1 MRALPILWNRTR
13 SLVLLLLLTV
23 SSKYH
28 LFLFEWRTLSNALSV
43 PSYIVMVVSVREM
56 ALLFAD

>member
-1 MRALPILWNRTR
+1 MRALPIIWNRTR

-43 PSYIVMVVSVREM
+43 PSYIVMVVG
-56 ALLFAD
+56 AGK